1 MKIKDAYILKEVANQ
16 YVVVPT
22 GKEVINF
29 NGMMTLNRT
38 AKLLFEALQEDKEI
52 DELVNLLV
60 EHFDINMEQAHI
72 DVLDFIKILES
83 KKMFE

>member
-60 EHFDINMEQAHI
+60 EHFDISMKQAHI